1 MQKTNQS
8 FDSLLSRLNPVI
20 KQEVETWV
28 VNSIKVKMI
37 TKMDKLCQTE
47 GKVNARKL
55 FLVPIF
61 NIEELSKRVEKQ
73 APELKTLFYKEL
85 VNTLQEFERKYY

>member
-1 MQKTNQS
+1 MNNQI
-8 FDSLLSRLNPVI
+8 DSVLSKLNPVI
-20 KQEVETWV
+20 RQEVETWV

-37 TKMDKLCQTE
+37 TKMDKLLETE
-47 GKVNARKL
+47 GKVNTRKL

-61 NIEELSKRVEKQ
+61 NIEEMTKRVETQ

-85 VNTLQEFERKYY
+85 LSTLSEAEQRL